1 MSKRESP
8 LGLISILVATFG
20 LSIAGIWSAYQF
32 GFGSQTDVEYTY
44 TADTQVTS
52 VADESNKLEPE
63 KKSVADES
71 NKLEPEK
78 NTAIPTPTPTPKKL
92 KTADDIAQN
101 PVQTQIKFL
110 YDSNTITDEGVEKL
124 NQLKNQIAQF
134 DSQSFGIR
142 IYSNFGESE
151 FSKQIGRQRGEEV
164 AGYLRHLGLKNKI
177 VISRRSANSSANNLS
192 SQQKR
197 NQAMVVRLYKL

>member
-8 LGLISILVATFG
+8 VGLISVLVGTFG
-20 LSIAGIWSAYQF
+20 LSVAGIWSAYQF

-63 KKSVADES
+63 K
-71 NKLEPEK
+71 NK
-78 NTAIPTPTPTPKKL
+78 PTPTPIPTPKKL

-101 PVQTQIKFL
+101 PVKTQIKFL
-110 YDSNTITDEGVEKL
+110 YNSNRITSEGVEKL
-124 NQLKNQIAQF
+124 NQLKTEIAEF
-134 DSQSFGIR
+134 DSQSVGIR
-142 IYSNFGESE
+142 IYSNFGDSD

-177 VISRRSANSSANNLS
+177 VISRRIPNSWGDNLS
-192 SQQKR
+192 SEQKR
-197 NQAMVVRLYKL
+197 NQPMVIQLYKL

>member
-1 MSKRESP
+1 MICRFRYFMSKRESP
-8 LGLISILVATFG
+8 VGLISILLGTFG

-44 TADTQVTS
+44 TIERKVTFITN
-52 VADESNKLEPE
+52 ET
-63 KKSVADES
+63 

-78 NTAIPTPTPTPKKL
+78 NTPIPTPTPTPTPKKL
-92 KTADDIAQN
+92 KTADDIADN

-110 YDSNTITDEGVEKL
+110 YDSNKITSKGVEKL
-124 NQLKNQIAQF
+124 NQLKREIAEF
-134 DSQSFGIR
+134 DSQSVGIR

-177 VISRRSANSSANNLS
+177 VISRRKANSSADNLS
-192 SQQKR
+192 SEQKR
-197 NQAMVVRLYKL
+197 NQSMLIKLYKL